1 MINIHFINVGHG
13 DCIVAE
19 FLDNQR
25 SAIIDINRSSE
36 FDDSTKN
43 ELEETAL
50 SQVSEYTKSLY
61 KAGQYSYS
69 QLLAEA
75 NIRFQPNDP
84 IEYIKKLTTK
94 MPFRFIS
101 THPHMD
107 HINGLS
113 ALKNDIGFSNIWIL
127 RNDFTP
133 GGILNEQQKADW
145 ELYKTFRDST
155 ETKIIN
161 TTVVRPTEGDQRDF
175 WNEDNIY
182 ILSPNNELREISK
195 ARNNPNI
202 MSYVLL
208 IKYGNVKIVI
218 GGDAEEDTWEYLCE
232 KYPDEL
238 SNVTILKASHHGR
251 DSGYYQPAVKL
262 MNPTYTIVS
271 VGKKP
276 STDATNK
283 YKQYCD
289 NVWSTRWK
297 GNIVFKLNADGTGT
311 YTTEYE

>member
-13 DCIVAE
+13 DCIVVE

-25 SAIIDINRSSE
+25 NAIIDINRSSE
-36 FDDSTKN
+36 FDDSTRN

-50 SQVSEYTKSLY
+50 GQVDEYTKLLY
-61 KAGQYSYS
+61 KSGKYSYS
-69 QLLAEA
+69 QLLTEA

-84 IEYIKKLTTK
+84 IEYIKKLKTK
-94 MPFRFIS
+94 TPFRFIS

-113 ALKNDIGFSNIWIL
+113 ALKNDIGFSNIWVI

-133 GGILNEQQKADW
+133 GGLLNEQQKADW
-145 ELYKTFRDST
+145 KLYKTFRDST
-155 ETKIIN
+155 ETKILN
-161 TTVVRPTEGDQRDF
+161 TTVVRPTEGDQRNF
-175 WNEDNIY
+175 WDEDNIHILAPNQELK
-182 ILSPNNELREISK
+182 ILSEN
-195 ARNNPNI
+195 RNNPNI
-202 MSYVLL
+202 ISYVLL

-218 GGDAEEDTWEYLCE
+218 GGDAEEDTWKYLTE
-232 KYPDEL
+232 NYPDEL
-238 SNVTILKASHHGR
+238 SNITILKASHHGR

-276 STDATNK
+276 NTDATNK

-297 GNIVFKLNADGTGT
+297 GNIVFKLNADGTGN